1 MPSTSRLVTK
11 TQKTH
16 NKQGP
21 EKKIENVDIKIPNTS
36 GLVKKIDYNTKIR
49 EIENKIPS
57 VTVLMT
63 AAAFQYKSRRD

>member
-1 MPSTSRLVTK
+1 M
-11 TQKTH
+11 
-16 NKQGP
+16 
-21 EKKIENVDIKIPNTS
+21 IENVDIKIPNTS

-49 EIENKIPS
+49 EIENKIPR